1 MEPVLIEYASE
12 KYPERLRYIENPPSR
27 LYALGNIK
35 ILNELGIAVV
45 GSRTNTQYG
54 ERMCKRFTKNLVE
67 YNINIISGLAYGIDS
82 IAHETCLKNSGKTIA
97 VLPSGLTHLSIIL
110 LGFLSIEAF
119 IVPLEF
125 SKIPSAKHRYSL

>member
-27 LYALGNIK
+27 LYALGNIN

-82 IAHETCLKNSGKTIA
+82 IAHETCLKNSGKTYKRTYAAQPI
-97 VLPSGLTHLSIIL
+97 HHR
-110 LGFLSIEAF
+110 IE
-119 IVPLEF
+119 
-125 SKIPSAKHRYSL
+125 KIR